1 VPTTQTQSGEL
12 TVKQAGI
19 MLIVAAAVVGGA
31 NYATK
36 ARWAV
41 GGIPA
46 EYFAAAFAAFG
57 LVLTIIGFAKKK

>member
-1 VPTTQTQSGEL
+1 MATTPAQSGEL
-12 TVKQAGI
+12 TLKQAGI
-19 MLIVAAAVVGGA
+19 MMIVAAAVVGGA

-46 EYFAAAFAAFG
+46 EYFAAVFAALG
-57 LVLTIIGFAKKK
+57 LVLAVIGFAKKR